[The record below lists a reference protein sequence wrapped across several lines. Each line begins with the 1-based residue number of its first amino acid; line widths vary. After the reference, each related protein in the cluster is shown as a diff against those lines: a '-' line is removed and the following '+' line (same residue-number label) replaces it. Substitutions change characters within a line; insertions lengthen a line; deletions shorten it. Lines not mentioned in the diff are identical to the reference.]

1 MKNKKKNEDKK
12 NEDKKIED
20 LEYDML
26 GNLFIGNLLDISGD
40 LDNTSQSLLAYV
52 ESDEIKKVNNNTK

>member
-1 MKNKKKNEDKK
+1 MKNKKKS
-12 NEDKKIED
+12 EDKKIED

-40 LDNTSQSLLAYV
+40 LDNTSQNLLAYV
-52 ESDEIKKVNNNTK
+52 ESDEIKKLNNNTK